1 VRLRAKLGISVIISG
16 CMAAGAGAGLAAV
29 PASAAVAAVKP
40 AVTRHHVAP
49 FGRGA
54 RREVRHVRRLAAA
67 PTVTTGTTR
76 WVSNTTTLGTAP
88 GTSCA
93 NPGYATITDAINAS
107 SPGDTIEVCAGTY
120 DEQVVITQALTLKA
134 KGPVTVVGP
143 ATFPT
148 NPADYPTTCDA
159 DGGSG
164 SYNQDVVDICGTG
177 AGTAN
182 VTISGFTFQGGWP
195 AGGYCY
201 DSFYGVAV
209 LGGANLVM
217 SNSTVENIGDGSSSG
232 SGCQGGVGIE
242 VGLATSPTAADAG
255 TATLNNDVVNTYQKN
270 GITVDGTGSSAT
282 INDATVTGAGASTAT
297 AQNGIQI
304 SDNATGKI
312 NTGSVSG
319 NECDDTGGG
328 CGPNGLTQTQACGIL
343 LFDAG
348 KVTVTGANS
357 SANDIGVDNIEDVAW
372 AFYTPPSPFI
382 ATNDALTS
390 MRLNNR
396 YENAFLDEGKTTL
409 NDSTLSNGEVGIET
423 DQASY
428 QTTPAVSVANGDTI
442 TGASQDAILIA
453 SDHTSGDKA
462 PKLTVATS
470 SFDTTNAYGVE
481 NDSTSVA
488 TATDNYWGDPSGP
501 SLWSFGSGSQV
512 SADVNFFPWALDTG
526 YTNKE
531 QCALTGTTQ
540 TSTGNDQVLCAPSGN
555 SNTFLANG
563 GTGNV
568 LLIGNAGNDQLVGTT
583 ATGGETWIISGTG
596 GANAING
603 KGGTGYIQK
612 RGDSSD
618 TITNAANYTKAN
630 R

>member
-1 VRLRAKLGISVIISG
+1 MRFRARLGMTVLISG

-49 FGRGA
+49 FGLGA

-76 WVSNTTTLGTAP
+76 WVSNTTALGTAP

-107 SPGDTIEVCAGTY
+107 SAGDTIEVCAGTY

-148 NPADYPTTCDA
+148 NPAGYPTTCDA

-209 LGGANLVM
+209 LGGANLAM

-242 VGLATSPTAADAG
+242 VGEATSATTADAG

-270 GITVDGTGSSAT
+270 GITVDGAGSNAT
-282 INDATVTGAGASTAT
+282 INDATVTGAGETTAT
-297 AQNGIQI
+297 AQNGIQV
-304 SDNATGKI
+304 SDGATAKI

-328 CGPNGLTQTQACGIL
+328 CGPNGFTQTQATGLL

-348 KVTVTGANS
+348 KVTVTGTNS
-357 SANDIGVDNIEDVAW
+357 SGNDIGIDNIEDYAW
-372 AFYTPPSPFI
+372 SFYTPPSPFV
-382 ATNDALTS
+382 ATNEALTS
-390 MRLNNR
+390 LLLNNR
-396 YENAFLDEGKTTL
+396 YENAFLDEGKSTL

-423 DQASY
+423 DQGSY
-428 QTTPAVSVANGDTI
+428 QTTPAVVVAKSDTI
-442 TGASQDAILIA
+442 TGATEDAILTA
-453 SDHTSGDKA
+453 SDHATGDKA
-462 PKLTVATS
+462 PKLTVAKS
-470 SFDTTNAYGVE
+470 SFDTSNAAGITNQ
-481 NDSTSVA
+481 STSVA
-488 TATDNYWGDPSGP
+488 TATDNWWGDASGP
-501 SLWSFGSGSQV
+501 SVWSFGSGSSV
-512 SADVNFFPWALDTG
+512 SSDVNFFPW
-526 YTNKE
+526 YT
-531 QCALTGTTQ
+531 QSDLTNPETC
-540 TSTGNDQVLCAPSGN
+540 TSGASVTSSANDQVLCAPTGT
-555 SNTFLANG
+555 SNAFLANG

-568 LLIGNAGNDQLVGTT
+568 LEIGNSGNDQLVGTT
-583 ATGGETWIISGTG
+583 ATGGETWIISGKG

-603 KGGTGYIQK
+603 KGGTGFIQK

-618 TITNAANYTKAN
+618 TIIKAANYTKAY

>member
-1 VRLRAKLGISVIISG
+1 MRFQAKLGISVIISG

-29 PASAAVAAVKP
+29 PAAAAVAAVKP
-40 AVTRHHVAP
+40 AMSRHHVSP
-49 FGRGA
+49 FGAGA
-54 RREVRHVRRLAAA
+54 RRTARNGRHAAA
-67 PTVTTGTTR
+67 RAVTPRTGTTL
-76 WVSNTTTLGTAP
+76 WVSNTTALGTPP

-93 NPGYATITDAINAS
+93 DPGYATISDALTAANA
-107 SPGDTIEVCAGTY
+107 GDTIEVCAGTY
-120 DEQVVITQALTLKA
+120 DEQLVIQQGVTLQA

-143 ATFPT
+143 ATFPSNAT
-148 NPADYPTTCDA
+148 SCDA
-159 DGGSG
+159 DGGSQP
-164 SYNQDVVDICGTG
+164 NQDVVDICGTG
-177 AGTAN
+177 T
-182 VTISGFTFQGGWP
+182 VKISGFTIQGGWA

-255 TATLNNDVVNTYQKN
+255 TATLNNDVVDTYQKN

-282 INDATVTGAGASTAT
+282 INNATVSGAGASTAT

-319 NECDDTGGG
+319 NECDVSV

-348 KVTVTGANS
+348 KVTVTGTNS

-372 AFYTPPSPFI
+372 SFYTPPSPFV
-382 ATNDALTS
+382 ATNDTLTS

-409 NDSTLSNGEVGIET
+409 NGSTLSNGEVGIET

-442 TGASQDAILIA
+442 TGASEDAILIA

-501 SLWSFGSGSQV
+501 SLWSFGSGSKV

-531 QCALTGTTQ
+531 PC
-540 TSTGNDQVLCAPSGN
+540 TSGASVTSSTSDQVLCAPSGT
-555 SNTFLANG
+555 SNAFLANG
-563 GTGNV
+563 ASGNV
-568 LLIGNAGNDQLVGTT
+568 LEIGNSGNDQLVGTT
-583 ATGGETWIISGTG
+583 AAGGETWIISGTG
-596 GANAING
+596 GSNAING
-603 KGGTGYIQK
+603 KGGTGFIQK
-612 RGDSSD
+612 RGDAND
-618 TITNAANYTKAN
+618 TITNAANYTKAL

>member
-1 VRLRAKLGISVIISG
+1 MV
-16 CMAAGAGAGLAAV
+16 AGAGVGLAAV
-29 PASAAVAAVKP
+29 PAAAAMAAAKP
-40 AVTRHHVAP
+40 AVSRQHVSPFGLRAHRAVHHVQRRADAP
-49 FGRGA
+49 A
-54 RREVRHVRRLAAA
+54 V
-67 PTVTTGTTR
+67 TGTTR
-76 WVSNTTTLGTAP
+76 WVSNTTALGTAP

-93 NPGYATITDAINAS
+93 DPGYATISAAITAS
-107 SPGDTIEVCAGTY
+107 ALGDTIEVCAGTY
-120 DEQVVITQALTLKA
+120 DEQLAITQGITLQA

-143 ATFPT
+143 ATFPSNAT
-148 NPADYPTTCDA
+148 SCDT
-159 DGGSG
+159 DGGSQP
-164 SYNQDVVDICGTG
+164 NQDVVDICGTG
-177 AGTAN
+177 T
-182 VTISGFTFQGGWP
+182 VKISGFTIQGGWP

-209 LGGANLVM
+209 LGGANLVL

-382 ATNDALTS
+382 ATNEALTS

-531 QCALTGTTQ
+531 QCTTGASVSS
-540 TSTGNDQVLCAPSGN
+540 STNDQVLCAPSGN
-555 SNTFLANG
+555 SNAFLSNG
-563 GTGNV
+563 ASGNV
-568 LLIGNAGNDQLVGTT
+568 LEIGNSGNDQLVGTT
-583 ATGGETWIISGTG
+583 AAGGETWIISGTG
-596 GANAING
+596 F
-603 KGGTGYIQK
+603 IQK
-612 RGDSSD
+612 RGDAND
-618 TITNAANYTKAN
+618 TITNAANYNKAL